1 MVCALSLCWSRYVSK
16 SRAIERRSCTS
27 FLPRSITD
35 WAFLRML
42 DVVLPR
48 FSISKCLLRLDSKIR
63 RIWLP
68 LDSKK
73 NLIVPSCA
81 KKQLSDSQSVRASAS
96 SDADW
101 HSLGRARAYLSRV
114 SQRKE
119 RRKTGELSLRAAPCS
134 DHANGGFCGPIGST
148 NYWQL
153 HPE

>member
-1 MVCALSLCWSRYVSK
+1 
-16 SRAIERRSCTS
+16 
-27 FLPRSITD
+27 
-35 WAFLRML
+35 
-42 DVVLPR
+42 
-48 FSISKCLLRLDSKIR
+48 SKIR

-134 DHANGGFCGPIGST
+134 DHANGGFWGPIGST

-153 HPE
+153 HPECGSSFTIILRGDGALMQFSDRASNRQPKTHSVAFGGKVSFKYVRKHIR